1 MVKWSIST
9 SYLTLHPMAVYITSM
24 LNCLEAYASITT
36 VSAQPSISSIK
47 ELHYYKPKASGV
59 YWEKPVAF

>member
-1 MVKWSIST
+1 MV
-9 SYLTLHPMAVYITSM
+9 VYITSM
-24 LNCLEAYASITT
+24 LNCSEAYAKITM

-59 YWEKPVAF
+59 YWEKSVAL